1 MKVRV
6 KFNDGK
12 TFNHYAFVVFK
23 VCLNITYVC
32 GGVLIFALTFMN
44 AVQHFGEVGPEV
56 WQEMISFYFPT
67 EVTDCINC
75 DKID

>member
-1 MKVRV
+1 
-6 KFNDGK
+6 
-12 TFNHYAFVVFK
+12 
-23 VCLNITYVC
+23 VC